1 MSAVTEDLS
10 ILLVDL
16 LGSVR
21 LHERL
26 QKAEAQLMA
35 ERYLKRIQH
44 VIEGFSGEVVNTEG
58 DELMAV
64 FTEPANACQAAI
76 EMQKRIGDLPPS
88 SAVKLA
94 MRIGLSHGSVNKTE
108 SDYTGQTIDIA
119 ACMTGIAKPGQIL
132 ASLPLVAAL
141 PAQLKMMAKKRD
153 DVSINRSIQSVFELV
168 IPKLNYRPRVENSLF
183 TVTEEGEIKT
193 QVLYLRY
200 LDKSVVLR
208 ETKINIGRNPGNDL
222 LIHTPLASRNHAHI
236 ERSGH
241 GIVLVDHSQNG
252 TFITCEGEPEVFIH
266 NNRFNLYGRGV
277 ISFGTP
283 IRTQIADFAE
293 FKVV

>member
-1 MSAVTEDLS
+1 MNDVTQDLS

-26 QKAEAQLMA
+26 QKTEAQLMV

-44 VIEGFSGEVVNTEG
+44 VIEGFSGQVVSAEG

-94 MRIGLSHGSVNKTE
+94 MRIGFSHGPVNKTE
-108 SDYTGQTIDIA
+108 NVYTGQTINIA
-119 ACMTGIAKPGQIL
+119 ACMAGIAKPGEIL
-132 ASLPLVAAL
+132 ASLPAIAAL
-141 PAQLKMMAKKRD
+141 PAPLKMMAKKKL
-153 DVSINRSIQSVFELV
+153 DVSINRSMQSVFELI
-168 IPKLNYRPRVENSLF
+168 IPKLTYRPRTDPSLF
-183 TVTEEGEIKT
+183 TVIEEGEIKT
-193 QVLYLRY
+193 KVLHLRY
-200 LDKSVVLR
+200 LDKTVVLR
-208 ETKINIGRNPGNDL
+208 ETKINIGRNPGKDV

-241 GIVLVDHSQNG
+241 DIVLVDHSQNG

-266 NNRFNLYGRGV
+266 NSRFILYGRGV

-293 FKVV
+293 FKVF